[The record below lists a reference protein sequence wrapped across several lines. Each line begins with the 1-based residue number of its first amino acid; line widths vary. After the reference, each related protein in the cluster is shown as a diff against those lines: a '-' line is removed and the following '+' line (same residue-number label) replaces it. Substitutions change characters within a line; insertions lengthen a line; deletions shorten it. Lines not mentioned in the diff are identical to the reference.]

1 MKTFY
6 TPNDPECRAARD
18 SAAIQ
23 KAVDLAHE
31 TGVNSVTIPRINER
45 TGKAVWTIDE
55 AIRLPSGMS
64 VTLDNCFITMAD
76 DVMCNT
82 FISQTLYTPEA
93 NDPAC
98 RLYNISI
105 RGIGSA
111 ILDGGKPNDL
121 SEPTSLKDGRPY
133 VAVNSPIFFMNVE
146 GFAVENISILN
157 QRYWGM
163 RFEFCS
169 RGKIRDIF
177 TNVCCDRRNQD
188 GINLRNGC
196 HDILIE
202 NVHGQTGDDT
212 IALSAID
219 TNRNPAANYIVEGMS
234 WDIHD
239 VIIRNISGAAVN
251 HPLVALRNHNGA
263 RIYNITI
270 EDIQDT
276 EFLQYTP
283 KNRFER
289 YGIIRIGNNSY
300 YRIRPSEMGETYNIT
315 INNVHV
321 SHSVRAI
328 VTQATLKNCR
338 FSNIQASGVC
348 RSIVAVTPDGWAGA
362 PAGVQIENLSVSGV
376 TFQGMHRDETAVF
389 DFSLMREG
397 DYVKGLKLSDSTL
410 ENVGK
415 IVDLASNC
423 CDFELEQN
431 GVQMRG

>member
-1 MKTFY
+1 M
-6 TPNDPECRAARD
+6 
-18 SAAIQ
+18 
-23 KAVDLAHE
+23 
-31 TGVNSVTIPRINER
+31 
-45 TGKAVWTIDE
+45 
-55 AIRLPSGMS
+55 
-64 VTLDNCFITMAD
+64 
-76 DVMCNT
+76 
-82 FISQTLYTPEA
+82 
-93 NDPAC
+93 
-98 RLYNISI
+98 
-105 RGIGSA
+105 
-111 ILDGGKPNDL
+111 
-121 SEPTSLKDGRPY
+121 
-133 VAVNSPIFFMNVE
+133 
-146 GFAVENISILN
+146 ENISILN

-315 INNVHV
+315 INNLH
-321 SHSVRAI
+321 
-328 VTQATLKNCR
+328 
-338 FSNIQASGVC
+338 FSSASAPSSPRQ
-348 RSIVAVTPDGWAGA
+348 RSK
-362 PAGVQIENLSVSGV
+362 
-376 TFQGMHRDETAVF
+376 TAV
-389 DFSLMREG
+389 SPTSRPPASAAPLSPSPPTAGQEPRPACR
-397 DYVKGLKLSDSTL
+397 LKIS
-410 ENVGK
+410 
-415 IVDLASNC
+415 ASAASPSRVC
-423 CDFELEQN
+423 TGMKRRCSIS
-431 GVQMRG
+431 R